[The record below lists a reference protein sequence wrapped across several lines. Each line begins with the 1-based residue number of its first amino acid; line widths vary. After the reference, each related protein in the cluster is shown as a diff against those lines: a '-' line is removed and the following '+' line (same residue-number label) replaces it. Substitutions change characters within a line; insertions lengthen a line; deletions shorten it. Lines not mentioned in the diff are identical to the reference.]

1 MLPIENTLKR
11 RILAGQQSFGMWV
24 QSASPTMAEIAGLV
38 GFDFVIID
46 QEHGPGDIQSAI
58 DMMRALSGSPTTAM
72 IRVPAADPVYLK
84 RIVDAGAQA
93 ILIPM
98 VNTEAEARAV
108 VDACI
113 YPPTGRRGNAAAVVR
128 GSRYG
133 LIQDYVQRAHEQLLI
148 VPQIETVEAV
158 GNAGAIAAVPG
169 VDMVFIGPAD
179 LSGSAGLPDQTGA
192 PEVERLIGETV
203 AAVRAAGKPLS
214 TVPRDGKS
222 WQDLFGEGYA
232 AVASGSDLAYLRQAA
247 LGQAEAWHAFQGARP
262 GTASA

>member
-1 MLPIENTLKR
+1 MQPIVNTLKR
-11 RILAGQQSFGMWV
+11 RILAGQPSFGMWV
-24 QSASPTMAEIAGLV
+24 QSNSPTLAEIAGLV
-38 GFDFVIID
+38 GFDFIIID
-46 QEHGPGDIQSAI
+46 QEHGPGDIEAALA
-58 DMMRALSGSPTTAM
+58 MLRALNGSPTTAM
-72 IRVPAADPVYLK
+72 IRVPAGDPVYLK

-93 ILIPM
+93 ILVPM
-98 VNTEAEARAV
+98 VNTAAEAQAV
-108 VDACI
+108 VDACL
-113 YPPTGRRGNAAAVVR
+113 YPPIGKRGNAAAVVR

-133 LIQDYVQRAHEQLLI
+133 LIPDYVQRAHEELLI

-158 GNAGAIAAVPG
+158 GNAHAIASVPG

-192 PEVERLIGETV
+192 PEVERLIAETV

-232 AVASGSDLAYLRQAA
+232 AVASGSDIAYLRQAA
-247 LGQAEAWHAFQGARP
+247 LDQARAWQAFRG
-262 GTASA
+262 